1 MLFNCV
7 FPNAIT
13 EMRNITILVTEKESQ
28 KFGDLF

>member
-13 EMRNITILVTEKESQ
+13 EMRNIKILNFEKTSQ
-28 KFGDLF
+28 TFGDLF